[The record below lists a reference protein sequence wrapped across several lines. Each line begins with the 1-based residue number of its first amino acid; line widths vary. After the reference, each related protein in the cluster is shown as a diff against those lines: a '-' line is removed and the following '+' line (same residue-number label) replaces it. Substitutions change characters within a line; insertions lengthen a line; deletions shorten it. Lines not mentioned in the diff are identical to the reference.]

1 MCHCE
6 CNESGLLKS
15 SVQINPLNTITPR
28 IKNEKVGCVKIAGFT
43 APDVPWDDDDGPPV
57 SRHHDLTQGRTL
69 ELDNHLDTIQFLGR
83 LETFIVQL

>member
-43 APDVPWDDDDGPPV
+43 APDVPWDDDDGPHV
-57 SRHHDLTQGRTL
+57 SRHDDLTL
-69 ELDNHLDTIQFLGR
+69 EEH
-83 LETFIVQL
+83 